1 MEIRLFG
8 SNSCPV
14 CQGLERDVFNVLADL
29 GVAAQVIKVDDVE
42 EMSRY
47 EVYALPAVAINGE
60 VKDKG
65 RVPSRQELRDWIM
78 AAKEN

>member
-14 CQGLERDVFNVLADL
+14 CQGLERDIFNVLADL

-60 VKDKG
+60 VKAKG
-65 RVPSRQELRDWIM
+65 RVPSGQELRDWIM